1 MWWLSSTKNEDFSSS
16 VIVDTTCSKH
26 IYFRLWLYGF
36 FSCFQCTYIYDNAW
50 VYYHQSLCT
59 IIIIIKQLSPTSK
72 IIIIFKTIII
82 KVHRTFLNIYH
93 YIINDDPVLS
103 TTITFLFFKRLLDAL
118 INTWNSQNL
127 KKLLWSLPADR
138 IYFHLTVAGAAYGV

>member
-1 MWWLSSTKNEDFSSS
+1 MAFSLVFS
-16 VIVDTTCSKH
+16 VH
-26 IYFRLWLYGF
+26 
-36 FSCFQCTYIYDNAW
+36 TYMIMLRFTIT
-50 VYYHQSLCT
+50 QSLCT

-138 IYFHLTVAGAAYGV
+138 IYFHLTVAGAAYGM